1 MDVVLRL
8 DHVAIGAE
16 NPDQMIKWYER
27 VLGLVV
33 HAETGPL
40 EGAKHK
46 TYLIWPPAAGG
57 TSVGSGMMM
66 EIMPRNDSPRQERT
80 IRQPG
85 LSHVAWAVTDFEGA
99 LAHLKKC
106 EVRFLGEIGQAV
118 GGGRIISFA
127 DCDGN
132 MMQIVERKQPG

>member
-1 MDVVLRL
+1 MAITGRL

-16 NPDQMIKWYER
+16 HPEMMVRWYQR

-40 EGAKHK
+40 EGATHK
-46 TYLIWPPAAGG
+46 TYLIGPPASGGVAG
-57 TSVGSGMMM
+57 GMMM
-66 EIMPRNDSPRQERT
+66 EIMPRNDSPRHART
-80 IRQPG
+80 IREPG
-85 LSHVAWAVTDFEGA
+85 LSHVAWAVADFDVA
-99 LAHLKKC
+99 LAHLKEC
-106 EVRFLGEIGQAV
+106 QVQFLGELGQAV

-132 MMQIVERKQPG
+132 MMQIVERK

>member
-1 MDVVLRL
+1 MQITGRL

-16 NPDQMIKWYER
+16 NPDEMVKWYER

-46 TYLIWPPAAGG
+46 TYLIGPPAPENGL
-57 TSVGSGMMM
+57 TRGMMM
-66 EIMPRNDSPRQERT
+66 EIMPRNNSPRQERT

-85 LSHVAWAVTDFEGA
+85 LSHVAWAVTDFDGA

-106 EVRFLGEIGQAV
+106 AVEFLGEIGQAV

-132 MMQIVERKQPG
+132 MMQIVERKS